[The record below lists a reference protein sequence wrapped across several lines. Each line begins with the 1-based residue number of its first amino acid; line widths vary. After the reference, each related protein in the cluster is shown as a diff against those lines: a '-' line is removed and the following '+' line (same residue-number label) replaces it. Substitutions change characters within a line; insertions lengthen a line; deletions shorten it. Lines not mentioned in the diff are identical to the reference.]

1 MGRQGVFDS
10 VHCEVGVTSSV
21 NPARRDRWVRAV
33 GFGLLAE
40 ISTIVT
46 IIAITMLYRYVFM
59 RGLTESAY
67 AAFNERTG
75 AIVGIVGGTL
85 YTFLFARRLMRRI
98 SAALVAHGTLVA
110 LAAIA
115 LSVLGSIAGHQ
126 GVPPAYILASALKL
140 GAGALAGFLAAK
152 QYAPAVDGS

>member
-1 MGRQGVFDS
+1 L
-10 VHCEVGVTSSV
+10 TSTE
-21 NPARRDRWVRAV
+21 NPARGDRWFRAV
-33 GFGLLAE
+33 GYGLLAE

-46 IIAITMLYRYVFM
+46 IIAITMLYRYVFV
-59 RGLTESAY
+59 RGLTEPSY

-98 SAALVAHGTLVA
+98 SARFIAHGIVVA
-110 LAAIA
+110 VAAIA

-126 GVPPAYILASALKL
+126 SIPPAYILASALKL
-140 GAGALAGFLAAK
+140 AAGVQAGFLAAK
-152 QYAPAVDGS
+152 QYAPVAGG

>member
-1 MGRQGVFDS
+1 M
-10 VHCEVGVTSSV
+10 
-21 NPARRDRWVRAV
+21 
-33 GFGLLAE
+33 LAE

-46 IIAITMLYRYVFM
+46 IIAITMLYRHVFV

-85 YTFLFARRLMRRI
+85 YTFLFARRLMPRI
-98 SAALVAHGTLVA
+98 SARYIAHGIVVA
-110 LAAIA
+110 AAAIA

-126 GVPPAYILASALKL
+126 GVPSAYILASALKL
-140 GAGALAGFLAAK
+140 GAGALAGLLAAK
-152 QYAPAVDGS
+152 QYAPTVG

>member
-1 MGRQGVFDS
+1 M
-10 VHCEVGVTSSV
+10 TSSV
-21 NPARRDRWVRAV
+21 TPARGDRWLRAA
-33 GFGLLAE
+33 GYGLLAE

-46 IIAITMLYRYVFM
+46 IIAITMLYRYVFV
-59 RGLTESAY
+59 RGLTEPSY

-98 SAALVAHGTLVA
+98 SARFIAHGIVVA
-110 LAAIA
+110 VAAIA

-126 GVPPAYILASALKL
+126 GVPSAYLLASALKL
-140 GAGALAGFLAAK
+140 GAGALPGFLAAK
-152 QYAPAVDGS
+152 KYAPAVDGW

>member
-1 MGRQGVFDS
+1 
-10 VHCEVGVTSSV
+10 VGY
-21 NPARRDRWVRAV
+21 
-33 GFGLLAE
+33 GLLAE

-46 IIAITMLYRYVFM
+46 IIAITILYRNVFV
-59 RGLTESAY
+59 RGLSESAY

-85 YTFLFARRLMRRI
+85 YTFLFARRLTRQI
-98 SAALVAHGTLVA
+98 LAGFIAHGIVVA
-110 LAAIA
+110 VAAIA

-152 QYAPAVDGS
+152 HYAPVAGG

>member
-1 MGRQGVFDS
+1 MGY
-10 VHCEVGVTSSV
+10 
-21 NPARRDRWVRAV
+21 
-33 GFGLLAE
+33 GLLAE

-46 IIAITMLYRYVFM
+46 IIAIAKLYRYVLA
-59 RGLTESAY
+59 RGLTEPVY
-67 AAFNERTG
+67 AAFDDRVG

-98 SAALVAHGTLVA
+98 SARFVAHGIVVA
-110 LAAIA
+110 VAAIA
-115 LSVLGSIAGHQ
+115 LSVLGSIAGHH

-152 QYAPAVDGS
+152 QNAPAAGG

>member
-1 MGRQGVFDS
+1 M
-10 VHCEVGVTSSV
+10 TSAE
-21 NPARRDRWVRAV
+21 NPARGDRWLRAV
-33 GFGLLAE
+33 GYGLLAE

-46 IIAITMLYRYVFM
+46 IIAITKLYRYVFV
-59 RGLTESAY
+59 RRLTDPSY

-98 SAALVAHGTLVA
+98 SVRFIAHGIVVA
-110 LAAIA
+110 VAAIA

-126 GVPPAYILASALKL
+126 SIPPAYILASALKL
-140 GAGALAGFLAAK
+140 AAGVLAGFLAAK
-152 QYAPAVDGS
+152 QYVPAVGGQGITR